1 MESIGRYQIKR
12 ELGRGAMGVVY
23 LAEDPAI
30 GRSVAIKTI
39 NLDNLSE
46 SGQEQMLRDRLMRE
60 ARSAGILSHPGIVT
74 VYDIQHS
81 GNLACIVMEFV
92 EGVTL
97 YDRMTNGDLKPDEV
111 LSIMEQTAAA
121 MDYAHSKGVL
131 HRDIKPAN
139 LMFTTTG
146 QVKVADF
153 GVARLSSQKT
163 ATSGMVLGTPAY
175 MAPEQIAN
183 KALGPY
189 TDQFSLAVMAFELLT
204 GQKPFNGDSISG
216 LLYCIVFEHPLSV
229 RSLNPTLPEAVEVV
243 LRKALAKDPAER
255 YPNCSEFVRVLKS
268 ACETRKTWKP
278 VRTIRGSQLALPADL
293 AAVGGTMAAW
303 GSESETAAN
312 PAPVESVVPMPV
324 APPTAAVTPVAPP
337 PATVAPATS
346 SSEAKTV
353 QPPKSAPPPPDPT
366 PIPAP
371 PVSRVSTPPVE
382 AEQSK
387 PDTKKIA
394 IAFAASFVLI
404 IGGYFAWQASR
415 PAEVAPD
422 VAANPPVVESQQPQQ
437 KDAPKKQEQAQTVA
451 PVAATP
457 AAAKSTPSAPQ
468 VFPVSMQSQPP
479 KATVSVKEQ
488 QCVTPCQ
495 LDLPPGEYYV
505 KADLEGYKTAFQRLQ
520 VPATLELHIQ
530 LQKPM
535 GTLVVQGPAGA
546 IIYVNGKAWKD
557 KAPARIA
564 LEQGSY
570 TIGLEYADGQKV
582 PDTKIEMTEGKIIT
596 LN

>member
-1 MESIGRYQIKR
+1 
-12 ELGRGAMGVVY
+12 MGVVY
-23 LAEDPAI
+23 LGEDPAI
-30 GRSVAIKTI
+30 GRQVAIKTI

-46 SGQEQMLRDRLMRE
+46 PGQEQMLRDRLMRE

-74 VYDIQHS
+74 VYDIQQS

-92 EGVTL
+92 EGTTL
-97 YDRMTNGDLKPDEV
+97 HDRMTAGDMKPDEV

-175 MAPEQIAN
+175 MAPEQVSN

-216 LLYCIVFEHPLSV
+216 LLYCIVFELPVSV

-255 YPNCSEFVRVLKS
+255 YPTCSEFVRVLKS

-278 VRTIRGSQLALPADL
+278 VRTVRGTQLSVPADL
-293 AAVGGTMAAW
+293 ANFGATMGAW
-303 GSESETAAN
+303 GSEAATSPN
-312 PAPVESVVPMPV
+312 APLESVVPIPTQSPTV
-324 APPTAAVTPVAPP
+324 STPAPTFVPP
-337 PATVAPATS
+337 
-346 SSEAKTV
+346 
-353 QPPKSAPPPPDPT
+353 SAPPPPAQQTVPPAMKTNGPPVAT
-366 PIPAP
+366 PSPLP
-371 PVSRVSTPPVE
+371 PVSQSIAAPVE
-382 AEQSK
+382 GEK
-387 PDTKKIA
+387 PKSDTKKIVM
-394 IAFAASFVLI
+394 AFAASFVVI
-404 IGGYFAWQASR
+404 AGGYVIYQATR
-415 PAEVAPD
+415 PAETAPD
-422 VAANPPVVESQQPQQ
+422 VASTPPS
-437 KDAPKKQEQAQTVA
+437 
-451 PVAATP
+451 VAAPQSPAAKAPAAKAAEHNTVPAAALPSEVKSAP
-457 AAAKSTPSAPQ
+457 AAAKT
-468 VFPVSMQSQPP
+468 FPISIQSQPP
-479 KATVSVKEQ
+479 KATVTAKEQ
-488 QCVTPCQ
+488 TCVTPCE
-495 LDLPPGEYYV
+495 LELPPGEYYV
-505 KADLEGYKTAFQRLQ
+505 KAELEGFKTAFQRLQ
-520 VPATLELHIQ
+520 VPASMELHIAM
-530 LQKPM
+530 QKPI
-535 GTLVVQGPAGA
+535 GTLEVRGPAGA
-546 IIYVNGKAWKD
+546 TIYVNGKAWKD
-557 KAPARIA
+557 KAPARFP

-570 TIGLEYADGQKV
+570 AIVLEYADGTKV
-582 PDTKIEMTEGKIIT
+582 PETKIEMTEGKIIT